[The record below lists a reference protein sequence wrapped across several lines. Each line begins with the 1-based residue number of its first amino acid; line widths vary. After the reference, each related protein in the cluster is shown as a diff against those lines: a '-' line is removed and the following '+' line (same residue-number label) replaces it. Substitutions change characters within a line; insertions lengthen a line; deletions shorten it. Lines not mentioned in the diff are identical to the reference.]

1 MMNRGRMSPAEVK
14 AYLKESDTTLG
25 EMLKFVFGSVLKR
38 KSLLVLN
45 VALLVI
51 IAGLNFVVPQFTQHV
66 IDHAVALKNIHSLA
80 VQVRL
85 LLLTTL
91 ALGVVSFVLTYL
103 LQMLSPR
110 LISDFW
116 LHTYNRIFKIL

>member
-45 VALLVI
+45 VAC
-51 IAGLNFVVPQFTQHV
+51 
-66 IDHAVALKNIHSLA
+66 
-80 VQVRL
+80 
-85 LLLTTL
+85 
-91 ALGVVSFVLTYL
+91 
-103 LQMLSPR
+103 
-110 LISDFW
+110 W
-116 LHTYNRIFKIL
+116 